1 LQETVTFSER
11 ADNTSGSTSDVKAG
25 EQLPVGELLYG
36 LMLPSGNDASVALAE
51 HFGERLAEKGGNGE
65 PANPYDSFI
74 DAMNQKADAIGMKST
89 GFNNPHGLPSE
100 GHQTTARDMAR
111 LAHAAFRLPEF
122 RKLVSTPRHGYTLDS
137 VSGYRRNIVWNN
149 TNQLLRTEGY
159 DGIKTGTTGAAG
171 ACLVSTGQ
179 RDGRRLIVVVLGSTS
194 TESRY
199 ADARNLY
206 RWAWKDLLKIG
217 GDTKPEPTISKAN

>member
-1 LQETVTFSER
+1 
-11 ADNTSGSTSDVKAG
+11 
-25 EQLPVGELLYG
+25 
-36 LMLPSGNDASVALAE
+36 
-51 HFGERLAEKGGNGE
+51 
-65 PANPYDSFI
+65 
-74 DAMNQKADAIGMKST
+74 MKST
-89 GFNNPHGLPSE
+89 RFNNPHGLPSE

-111 LAHAAFRLPEF
+111 LSHDAFKLPEF

-171 ACLVSTGQ
+171 ACLVSTGE
-179 RDGRRLIVVVLGSTS
+179 REGRRLIVVVLGSTS

-206 RWAWKDLLKIG
+206 RWAWKDLLKM
-217 GDTKPEPTISKAN
+217 D